1 MRKLYA
7 DLFIGV
13 DGVVEMSDG
22 WTFPYHGPE
31 LARFL
36 QDSASEVGTILT
48 GRRTYQQMGA
58 YWPTISADDDPIAGY
73 LNATPK
79 VVVSSSLTPAE
90 ATWGPAT
97 VISGDVAGQ
106 VAELKQ
112 QPGTHIAVPGSATL
126 VRLLLRERLVDQ
138 LRLIVFPLLLGGG
151 ARLFDDWTERT
162 PLRLVSSRTFSN
174 GVVVLAYEPEA

>member
-7 DLFIGV
+7 DLFTGM

-22 WTFPYHGPE
+22 WTFPYHTPD
-31 LARFL
+31 LAQFL
-36 QDSASEVGTILT
+36 QEQAREVDTILT

-58 YWPTISADDDPIAGY
+58 YWPTVPADADPIAGY

-79 VVVSSSLTPAE
+79 VVVSGSLTPAE
-90 ATWGPAT
+90 AAWGPAT

-106 VAELKQ
+106 VATLKQ
-112 QPGTHIAVPGSATL
+112 QPGKHIAIPGSATL
-126 VRLLLRERLVDQ
+126 VRFLLREGLIDQ

-162 PLRLVSSRTFSN
+162 RMRLLASRTFSS
-174 GVVVLAYEPEA
+174 GVVLLSYEPET